1 MYIHEYTNR
10 IVGRTDLSICTIS
23 PLQKLISQIIQRHRH
38 KITTSQGSSVPALR
52 TKYQREN
59 AAPSRCLG
67 FTSSRARSQ
76 REESNKCNLYR
87 SWELKLITRE
97 QRVDGIAL
105 VVEESIGYHRRAT
118 IDAIEPSRWRRN
130 TNPRI
135 NSTKNRRTFF
145 EYVYLFLNSLTRL
158 LLLNAFL
165 RFFCVWFAFVAG
177 QIRATFNDVNVERVD
192 VQRKPVDSFWHEIR
206 VTLRVLCYLC
216 FYSISA
222 GIANL

>member
-10 IVGRTDLSICTIS
+10 IAGRTDLSICIIS
-23 PLQKLISQIIQRHRH
+23 PLQKLICQIIQRHSH
-38 KITTSQGSSVPALR
+38 KITTSQGLSVPALR
-52 TKYQREN
+52 TEYQREN
-59 AAPSRCLG
+59 AAPSHCLG
-67 FTSSRARSQ
+67 FTSSRARLQ

-87 SWELKLITRE
+87 SWELKLIIRE

-135 NSTKNRRTFF
+135 NSTKNRQTFF
-145 EYVYLFLNSLTRL
+145 EYVYLFLDSLTRL

-177 QIRATFNDVNVERVD
+177 QIRATFNDVNVERAD
-192 VQRKPVDSFWHEIR
+192 VQREPVDSFWHEIR

-222 GIANL
+222 CIANL

>member
-1 MYIHEYTNR
+1 MYNITTAKINPPNHTA
-10 IVGRTDLSICTIS
+10 S
-23 PLQKLISQIIQRHRH
+23 PPQNH
-38 KITTSQGSSVPALR
+38 TTSQGSSVPALR
-52 TKYQREN
+52 TEYQREN

-67 FTSSRARSQ
+67 FISSRPRSQQ
-76 REESNKCNLYR
+76 REESNKCDLYR

-118 IDAIEPSRWRRN
+118 IDAIEPSRCQRN

-145 EYVYLFLNSLTRL
+145 ERVYLFLDSLTRL

-177 QIRATFNDVNVERVD
+177 QTRATFNDVNVERVD
-192 VQRKPVDSFWHEIR
+192 VQREPADSFWHEIR
-206 VTLRVLCYLC
+206 VTLRVFCYLC